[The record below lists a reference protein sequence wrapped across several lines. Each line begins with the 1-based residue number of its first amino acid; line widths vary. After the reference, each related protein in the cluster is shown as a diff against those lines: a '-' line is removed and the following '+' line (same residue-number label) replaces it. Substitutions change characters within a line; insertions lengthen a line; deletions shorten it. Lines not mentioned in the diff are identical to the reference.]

1 MKIYILL
8 MLWCIGNIVN
18 AQNFKW
24 VNTFGSSAAEF
35 GYSVKTAPDGKVY
48 VTGSFSEELDVD
60 PGPAVMELTSQGST
74 DIFIVCYDSTG
85 EFLWAK
91 SVGG

>member
-8 MLWCIGNIVN
+8 LLWCIGNIVN

-35 GYSVKTAPDGKVY
+35 GYSVKTAR
-48 VTGSFSEELDVD
+48 
-60 PGPAVMELTSQGST
+60 MEKCMLPVH
-74 DIFIVCYDSTG
+74 FP
-85 EFLWAK
+85 K
-91 SVGG
+91 SWT